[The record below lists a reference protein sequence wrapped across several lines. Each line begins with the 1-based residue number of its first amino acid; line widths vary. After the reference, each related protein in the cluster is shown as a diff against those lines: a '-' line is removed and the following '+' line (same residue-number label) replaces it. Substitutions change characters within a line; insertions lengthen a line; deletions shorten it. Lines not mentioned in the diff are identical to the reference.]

1 MRLAVCVSPDHDA
14 EVRLVTITNYGARP
28 LELDITSY
36 AEVCLNH
43 RRADQAH
50 PAFAKLFLET
60 EYLIWQD
67 FMRCG
72 EQLCDVIPE
81 DDFEWYFLMQHHG
94 APTRL
99 LDWSDGAL
107 IALHFAVADFDEQE
121 RREQRIV
128 YVLDPDWLSS
138 ETGEPPKPAAENKE
152 YDVADL
158 YVPHNGAASLS
169 LGRIANGCGPSATR
183 PIAD

>member
-1 MRLAVCVSPDHDA
+1 MRTGLDLWFRGESARHAKTS
-14 EVRLVTITNYGARP
+14 LVPKVYRP
-28 LELDITSY
+28 AQPVDEL
-36 AEVCLNH
+36 
-43 RRADQAH
+43 
-50 PAFAKLFLET
+50 LET

-169 LGRIANGCGPSATR
+169 LGRIANGCGPSTTS
-183 PIAD
+183 PTAD